1 MSFRRTPNPNRNHPI
16 YCPYCAGEDLY
27 PNEGTDFAWKC
38 HECLRIADVRFY
50 GQDDPDSPHAPTPS
64 TAEALQRS
72 LAHHGHS
79 AVLRREAN
87 GPSRPTLI
95 TLSHGSRHP
104 EAVVGAR
111 EITAAAG
118 HALGVDALAAHLEF
132 TQPDL
137 TGVARALVDKH
148 TTRAV
153 VVPLLFTQAYH
164 AKVDVPTAIA
174 DAAAATGIE
183 LSLAGRL
190 GQGRDVA
197 EVLAQR
203 VRADAHPNATVA
215 LYPVGTTHPDAAA
228 ATEALGAHVGET
240 TGQRTVVVP
249 ATGKG
254 EGRRARRGRV
264 ARTCRRRPRHRLR
277 HTAPAAPVCLPRN
290 TVGPRGCLPAPDQRR
305 DRHRRRLLPA
315 AAHRCGADRRRA
327 LHPHRAK
334 PLEIVYPVQTPQ

>member
-27 PNEGTDFAWKC
+27 PNEETDFAWKC

-87 GPSRPTLI
+87 GPSHPTLI

-183 LSLAGRL
+183 LSLAGGL

-254 EGRRARRGRV
+254 EGRGEAGLRALADDVRATGSG
-264 ARTCRRRPRHRLR
+264 TLH
-277 HTAPAAPVCLPRN
+277 
-290 TVGPRGCLPAPDQRR
+290 
-305 DRHRRRLLPA
+305 LLPLFVSHGTLLDMAVACLRQIKDETGIAVGYSGPLLTDVAPIVA
-315 AAHRCGADRRRA
+315 ARYTLTELNR
-327 LHPHRAK
+327 
-334 PLEIVYPVQTPQ
+334 

>member
-1 MSFRRTPNPNRNHPI
+1 M
-16 YCPYCAGEDLY
+16 
-27 PNEGTDFAWKC
+27 
-38 HECLRIADVRFY
+38 
-50 GQDDPDSPHAPTPS
+50 
-64 TAEALQRS
+64 TA
-72 LAHHGHS
+72 
-79 AVLRREAN
+79 
-87 GPSRPTLI
+87 LI

-148 TTRAV
+148 TKRAV

-164 AKVDVPTAIA
+164 AKVDVPAAIA

-183 LSLAGRL
+183 LSLAGGL

-197 EVLAQR
+197 EVLAKR

-228 ATEALGAHVGET
+228 VTEALGARVGEM

-254 EGRRARRGRV
+254 EGCGEAGLRALADDVR
-264 ARTCRRRPRHRLR
+264 
-277 HTAPAAPVCLPRN
+277 AAGSGTL
-290 TVGPRGCLPAPDQRR
+290 
-305 DRHRRRLLPA
+305 HLLPLFVS
-315 AAHRCGADRRRA
+315 HGTLLDRAVACLRQIKDETGIAVGYSR
-327 LHPHRAK
+327 
-334 PLEIVYPVQTPQ
+334 PLLTDVAPIVAERYTLTELNR